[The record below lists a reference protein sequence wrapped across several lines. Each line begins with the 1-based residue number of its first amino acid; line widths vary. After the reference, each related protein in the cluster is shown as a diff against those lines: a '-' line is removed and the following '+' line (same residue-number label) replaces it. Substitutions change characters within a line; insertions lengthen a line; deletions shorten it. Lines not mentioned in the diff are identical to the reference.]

1 MMRRFKMWE
10 ARGKQCVLLYCGDHD
25 AGGLRI
31 SEFLRSNIA
40 GLAIAVGWTPD
51 NLIIDRFGL
60 DYDFIEANNL
70 TWIDNLETSSK
81 HPDYSKPYVQNYL
94 KRFGARKVEANA
106 LVARPRAGREFFRQ
120 AILRYVPASAIS
132 DYRRKLDV
140 EREKLRQAIIRRM
153 ARD

>member
-25 AGGLRI
+25 PGGLQI
-31 SEFLRSNIA
+31 SDFLRCNIA

-51 NLIIDRFGL
+51 SLIIARFGL

-94 KRFGARKVEANA
+94 S
-106 LVARPRAGREFFRQ
+106 
-120 AILRYVPASAIS
+120 ASAHGRS
-132 DYRRKLDV
+132 
-140 EREKLRQAIIRRM
+140 RQTPWSRAPEPDANSSGKQSCATSRHRQS
-153 ARD
+153 ATTAASST